1 MIITFYSYKG
11 GVGRSM
17 ALANVAE
24 ILADVG
30 YDVILC
36 DFDLEAP
43 GLERY
48 MSDDEGTVRS
58 LRASRG
64 VIDLLEEYKDVL
76 ATPEEPEAYAV
87 SREGFT
93 SVNGLALRRPSS
105 YAREIRSQ
113 NSARLGRLRFLGAG
127 CREGS
132 HALRYSES
140 VQNFDWSD
148 FYARWAGAAYID
160 FFREDLTSGQT
171 VVLVDSRTGVTEH
184 GGVCTHHLADLVVLI
199 SAANDINIEGTKWMA
214 DLLKKAD
221 IAVLRKNRRL
231 QVMPVAGRVEI
242 SSQAVELEAFRQ
254 RFDAEFAGAV
264 PGAAGDGA
272 EFIHAT
278 EIPYIPYFAFTEKVV
293 ARQTSTSHRELF
305 NAYEALTRAIVNVG
319 LEAQLLTP
327 PQRPD
332 WADARWVAQAE
343 LKLSQILERHRRWV
357 VSEHAEGER
366 AVLRG
371 HDFSRQVLPDVELG
385 EADLSGARCVQSD
398 LHGAHLGGA
407 TLRGAT
413 LSGATL
419 DQGNLTGADLR
430 EADLANASLRDATL
444 DLGNFTDA
452 DIEAA
457 DAAGA
462 TWRGALLAGARLDRA
477 NLFGADLTDA
487 DLTGATLLGTD
498 IRSANL
504 VRAIGLDGGE
514 LSNAIIDAKT
524 RLPAGIR
531 PGSQGQSA
539 VVPDRRHT
547 AEFVPVAQQR
557 EYPLLSEDF
566 RFLEQR
572 LMPHFRSVS
581 NSVAAYRSRLLAW
594 HSVVITLVAVSAVL
608 AGGSYAN
615 FLANGVG
622 QFGVS
627 ASFAWVAFAAGVLAA
642 GACAS
647 LLSRPYRGM
656 AERYDDYRLIA
667 ERLEAEYFLFLGRVG
682 EYAESPQR
690 HARLERRVGS
700 LTGGGKGP

>member
-48 MSDDEGTVRS
+48 VSDDQGTVRA

-76 ATPEEPEAYAV
+76 ANPEEPAADSV
-87 SREGFT
+87 TRDGFT
-93 SVNGLALRRPSS
+93 SVNGLPLRRPSS
-105 YAREIRSQ
+105 FARDIKSQ

-127 CREGS
+127 CREGP

-160 FFREDLTSGQT
+160 FFREDMTSGQT

-214 DLLKKAD
+214 DLLKTAD
-221 IAVLRKNRRL
+221 IAALRKNRRL

-242 SSQAVELEAFRQ
+242 SSQAVELEVFRQ

-264 PGAAGDGA
+264 PGAAGDGT

-293 ARQTSTSHRELF
+293 ARQTSTSHRELY

-319 LEAQLLTP
+319 LEAQLIAP

-343 LKLSQILERHRRWV
+343 LKLSQILEKHRRWV

-371 HDFSRQVLPDVELG
+371 HDFSRQMLPDVELR
-385 EADLSGARCVQSD
+385 EADLSEARCVQAD
-398 LHGAHLGGA
+398 LHSARLAGA
-407 TLRGAT
+407 TLRDAM
-413 LSGATL
+413 LSGAKL
-419 DQGNLTGADLR
+419 DQANLTGADLR
-430 EADLANASLRDATL
+430 GADLANASLRDATL
-444 DLGNFTDA
+444 DLSNLTDA
-452 DIEAA
+452 GIEAV

-477 NLFGADLTDA
+477 NLFAADLADA
-487 DLTGATLLGTD
+487 DLTGATLLGAD
-498 IRSANL
+498 LRSANL
-504 VRAIGLDGGE
+504 VGAIGLDGGE
-514 LSNAIIDAKT
+514 LSNAILDAKT
-524 RLPAGIR
+524 RLPAGVR
-531 PGSQGQSA
+531 RGSQRQSA
-539 VVPDRRHT
+539 VVPDRRHP
-547 AEFVPVAQQR
+547 AEFIPVAQQR

-594 HSVVITLVAVSAVL
+594 HSVVIALVAISTVL
-608 AGGSYAN
+608 AGGIFAI
-615 FLANGVG
+615 FLGNGVG

-627 ASFAWVAFAAGVLAA
+627 SSVAWVAFAAGTLAA

-647 LLSRPYRGM
+647 LLSRQYQGI
-656 AERYDDYRLIA
+656 AEDYDDCRLIA

-682 EYAESPQR
+682 EYADSRQR
-690 HARLERRVGS
+690 RASLERRVAAI
-700 LTGGGKGP
+700 TFWRKGP